1 VSRVEASYFDAATA
15 YVSIDGHR
23 DDDVRPYVYVTRDY
37 GASWESISSNLPEF
51 GNVNTIRQDPK
62 NESMLYVGTEFGFF
76 VSGDEGQE
84 WHRFM
89 NGLPVVRIDDVLVHP
104 RDGDLV
110 LATHGR
116 SIYIMDDI
124 TPLQALTDDIM
135 TSDAH
140 LFEPR
145 DAVMWRNDRMQ
156 NRAVTGNK
164 IWTGESAP
172 AGTAIHYWLSDEAS
186 EANLTITNAVTGEE
200 IRTIEGTGEEGM
212 NRVQWDL
219 RGNPPQG
226 GGGRGRGGGFG
237 GRGRQ
242 GQAVSPGIYRVQLSV
257 GGDDFYTTV
266 TVLED
271 IWMN

>member
-1 VSRVEASYFDAATA
+1 
-15 YVSIDGHR
+15 
-23 DDDVRPYVYVTRDY
+23 
-37 GASWESISSNLPEF
+37 
-51 GNVNTIRQDPK
+51 
-62 NESMLYVGTEFGFF
+62 M
-76 VSGDEGQE
+76 
-84 WHRFM
+84 
-89 NGLPVVRIDDVLVHP
+89 HP
-104 RDGDLV
+104 RDNDLV

-124 TPLQALTDDIM
+124 TPLQAFTSDIM
-135 TSDAH
+135 MSDSH

-145 DAVMWRNDRMQ
+145 DAVMWRNDRRQ

-164 IWTGESAP
+164 FWTGESAP

-200 IRTIEGTGEEGM
+200 IRTMEGTGEAGM